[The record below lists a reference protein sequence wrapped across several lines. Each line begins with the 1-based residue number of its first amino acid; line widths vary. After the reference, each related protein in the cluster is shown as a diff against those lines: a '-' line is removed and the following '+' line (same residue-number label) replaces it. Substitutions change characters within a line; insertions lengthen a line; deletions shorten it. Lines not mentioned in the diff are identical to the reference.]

1 MGRRYLETELR
12 TATPMQLV
20 VRLYAAA
27 LRHTEAAIEADG
39 AGRIAE
45 RGERISRVI
54 AIVGELR
61 SAVDFERGGE
71 IAQNLEALYDFVGER
86 LVEAGRGDAAST
98 LSEVLSV
105 LRPLHDAWTEVEK
118 LPAVAEEPGA

>member
-12 TATPMQLV
+12 TATPIQIV
-20 VRLYAAA
+20 VRLYGAV
-27 LRHTEAAIEADG
+27 LRHTQAAIDADR

-61 SAVDFERGGE
+61 GAVDLEQGGE
-71 IAQNLEALYDFVGER
+71 IAQNLEALYQFVGER
-86 LVEAGRGDAAST
+86 LLDANRDGAEKI
-98 LSEVLSV
+98 LEEVLSV
-105 LRPLHDAWTEVEK
+105 LRPLHEAWCEVERR
-118 LPAVAEEPGA
+118 PAEEASP

>member
-20 VRLYAAA
+20 VRLYGAA
-27 LRHTEAAIEADG
+27 LRHCEAAIEADR

-61 SAVDFERGGE
+61 SAVDLERGGE
-71 IAQNLEALYDFVGER
+71 IAQNLDALYDFAGER
-86 LVEAGRGDAAST
+86 LLDAGRGDTEAA
-98 LSEVLSV
+98 LGEVLSV
-105 LRPLHDAWTEVEK
+105 LRPLHEAWAEVEK
-118 LPAVAEEPGA
+118 LPAATEDHGA